1 MLSKDTSP
9 TWKDRYRAAADWT
22 MDDFL
27 HVAGRMLERLGLGDR
42 DVPNERLVRF
52 YAAEGAMT
60 KPARDGREV
69 RYAYTHLV
77 EFLVTRLLLA
87 DGWPLAKIA
96 ALIAARDLP
105 ALEAMLPDAKRR
117 ETDAERE
124 IAAIKN
130 SLAQKRAS
138 RGALDDA
145 TEPYLPHLALKAQ
158 RTMPATAA
166 TTMLSVQENLATTKG
181 RLDRI
186 LADLA
191 PDHTAEW
198 RETVTLNLTPWC
210 RVTLDADAVAR
221 LPHAGDAQLGEA
233 LAQALR
239 EHRLTRRT
247 RRQRPSDPDTDGSA
261 SRGP

>member
-1 MLSKDTSP
+1 MLSKDTPP

-42 DVPNERLVRF
+42 DTPNERLIRF
-52 YAAEGAMT
+52 YASEGAMT
-60 KPARDGREV
+60 KPARDGREA
-69 RYAYTHLV
+69 RYAYRHLV
-77 EFLVTRLLLA
+77 EFLVTRLLLK
-87 DGWPLAKIA
+87 DGWPLAKIGT
-96 ALIAARDLP
+96 LVAARDLP
-105 ALEAMLPDAKRR
+105 ALEAMLPDAKPR
-117 ETDAERE
+117 ETEAERA
-124 IAAIKN
+124 IADIKH
-130 SLAQKRAS
+130 SLSLKRAVRS
-138 RGALDDA
+138 TLHEPA
-145 TEPYLPHLALKAQ
+145 EPYLPHLALKAA
-158 RTMPATAA
+158 RTLPSAA

-198 RETVTLNLTPWC
+198 RETLTLNLTPWC